1 MKVLVLGGS
10 GIVGETFLEKAN
22 QHQLL
27 ATYDKNEINS
37 NIVKTFQIHLPD
49 DSLKIEKIILD
60 ELPDIVINFMAY
72 SNADFCEENKIKTYD
87 LHVKNTKLITTTCTK
102 INSKLI
108 FISTDY
114 VFDGK
119 KGNYQE
125 NDIPNPVNYYGETKY
140 EAEKIVLSNTNN
152 LILRTSLVYGS
163 STKVRFLNFVLD
175 KLINNQDIYAFD
187 DIFNSATLV
196 DDLVNAILKSIDFN
210 AVGIL
215 HVAGSTC
222 VSRFE
227 FVNIVANIF
236 NFNTK
241 LIKPVSIT
249 TAKFKAQRPIKP
261 CLNTSKAN
269 KILKMKFSSVEEG
282 IKQIFEKE
290 NNIIHYKNKK

>member
-1 MKVLVLGGS
+1 MKILVLGGS

-27 ATYDKNEINS
+27 ATYDKNKINS
-37 NIVKTFQIHLPD
+37 TTVKTFQIHLPD
-49 DSLKIEKIILD
+49 DSLKIEKIIID
-60 ELPDIVINFMAY
+60 EHQDIVINFMAY
-72 SNADFCEENKIKTYD
+72 SNADFCEENKIKTHD
-87 LHVKNTKLITTTCTK
+87 LHVKNTKLIVTMCTK
-102 INSKLI
+102 INAKLI

-114 VFDGK
+114 VFDGE

-140 EAEKIVLSNTNN
+140 EAEKIILNNTNN

-175 KLINNQDIYAFD
+175 KLINNQEIYAFD

-196 DDLVNAILKSIDFN
+196 DDLVNAILKSVDFN
-210 AVGIL
+210 VVGIL
-215 HVAGSTC
+215 HVAGPTC

-227 FVNIVANIF
+227 FANIVANIF
-236 NFNTK
+236 KFNNK
-241 LIKPVSIT
+241 LIKPVSIN

-269 KILKMKFSSVEEG
+269 KILKMRFSTVEEG

-290 NNIIHYKNKK
+290 NNTIH